1 VVFVDPRL
9 AALGARAI
17 LPPDKMPAESG
28 SAADYDRLRLS
39 LGVPDGSRDL
49 PVEKA
54 ILLENGFDELNAIDE
69 AIFDAT
75 WAMGDAEHQITMH
88 ADQLP
93 EFVRL
98 LVKHLKRIEAAG
110 NARREKQLD
119 EIEARAAAPRVNAE
133 LPEDTVSARF
143 TFEPALNFKNRQE
156 LLKHLKTWCIENID
170 RHLMSYEFK

>member
-1 VVFVDPRL
+1 MSTMHEELYRRCY
-9 AALGARAI
+9 AALGTEDEARVG
-17 LPPDKMPAESG
+17 PPLDVKI
-28 SAADYDRLRLS
+28 RLLR
-39 LGVPDGSRDL
+39 
-49 PVEKA
+49 
-54 ILLENGFDELNAIDE
+54 DELNAIDE